1 MENINKKGSLGL
13 IILGLLILFSAVII
27 KPLTLT
33 NIFFMCFAIYF
44 ISVGILKKGHEDTI
58 AIIIGISLLTSM
70 IIWTMIKNVSII
82 SYPNILYLIT
92 SLIFIIGGI
101 LGLLGYIPQW
111 FYKQNI

>member
-1 MENINKKGSLGL
+1 MENINKEWSLGL
-13 IILGLLILFSAVII
+13 VILGLLILFSALII
-27 KPLTLT
+27 KPLTLM

-58 AIIIGISLLTSM
+58 AIIVGISLLTST

-92 SLIFIIGGI
+92 SLLFIIGGI
-101 LGLLGYIPQW
+101 LGLLGYIPRW